1 MCACNGTGVIQ
12 NDIGTGMYQ
21 FEPCI
26 CEAGNQTPEEVDRK
40 RHAVMAELRE
50 IHQLQLREMGCQDLE
65 RIWKRKNY
73 TMALQQRKYMKKS
86 RRNLYI
92 ALEELDLVFD
102 ESEVIRLQEMWKKDK
117 GILEIAKELGRHQLE
132 IAALITSGR

>member
-1 MCACNGTGVIQ
+1 MPRLGT
-12 NDIGTGMYQ
+12 
-21 FEPCI
+21 
-26 CEAGNQTPEEVDRK
+26 
-40 RHAVMAELRE
+40 
-50 IHQLQLREMGCQDLE
+50 DLE
-65 RIWKRKNY
+65 KENY

-132 IAALITSGR
+132 IAALIMDQADKNLIKSRPIGLGA

>member
-1 MCACNGTGVIQ
+1 MPRLGT
-12 NDIGTGMYQ
+12 
-21 FEPCI
+21 
-26 CEAGNQTPEEVDRK
+26 
-40 RHAVMAELRE
+40 
-50 IHQLQLREMGCQDLE
+50 DLE
-65 RIWKRKNY
+65 KENY

-132 IAALITSGR
+132 IAALIMDQADKNLIKSRPMGLGA

>member
-1 MCACNGTGVIQ
+1 MPRLGT
-12 NDIGTGMYQ
+12 
-21 FEPCI
+21 
-26 CEAGNQTPEEVDRK
+26 
-40 RHAVMAELRE
+40 
-50 IHQLQLREMGCQDLE
+50 DLE
-65 RIWKRKNY
+65 KENY

-102 ESEVIRLQEMWKKDK
+102 ESEVIRLQEMWKEGK

-132 IAALITSGR
+132 IAALIMDQADKNMIKSRPMGLGA

>member
-1 MCACNGTGVIQ
+1 MPRLGT
-12 NDIGTGMYQ
+12 
-21 FEPCI
+21 
-26 CEAGNQTPEEVDRK
+26 
-40 RHAVMAELRE
+40 
-50 IHQLQLREMGCQDLE
+50 DLE
-65 RIWKRKNY
+65 KENY

-132 IAALITSGR
+132 IAALIMDQADKNMIKSRPMGLGA

>member
-1 MCACNGTGVIQ
+1 MPRLGT
-12 NDIGTGMYQ
+12 
-21 FEPCI
+21 
-26 CEAGNQTPEEVDRK
+26 
-40 RHAVMAELRE
+40 
-50 IHQLQLREMGCQDLE
+50 DLE
-65 RIWKRKNY
+65 KENY

-102 ESEVIRLQEMWKKDK
+102 ESEVIRFQEMWKEGK

-132 IAALITSGR
+132 IAALIMDQADKNIIKSRPMGLGA